1 MKRITPYYIYML
13 IMGVA
18 TFLVGCDDSYP
29 HNNQSLKPSFTARY
43 LYCAENAL
51 DFGYMASSQSISI
64 ESVNTFWH
72 LSNAADWLDI
82 SQLSGNSDASVSV
95 SATENPSCED
105 VRTSVVTLWSDVS
118 DYDYIKDIHVTQALA
133 VPYLNLSETGIISF
147 VPTGESKSVN
157 VSCNF
162 DYTVRSSE
170 SWMTVTKSSDN
181 KTITLKADP
190 NPTAARRRAY
200 IYIEGKLSETIN
212 VSQEAAGMTSSQ
224 TDPISVPVEGSSYNI
239 QLKSDAPWTAS
250 SGSYSWISVT
260 PNQGDAGT
268 SNIVLEVAP
277 NSTIDSRTGYVQFMI
292 GTTKLVEIKI
302 EQVGIYLDASPT
314 ALTFDADAC
323 SRDITVSSNRE
334 WKVLSKP
341 SWIKTSAESVK
352 GDGTLTL
359 SVDDY
364 NNTASRKDVVTIGIE
379 GLSIKQDIEVTQK
392 GRTFDNLVGTLQYI
406 ASAGSQNFTVTTDGS
421 WTATSSES
429 WLTLSP
435 ASGKGT
441 TEVTATVAEN
451 TTDEERQAAI
461 TVKVGDTEQTIL
473 VTQKA
478 HYLTITP
485 TQFDA
490 LPSTGGSHE
499 LTIGTDDSWK
509 AITNASW
516 ITLNPESGTGD
527 IIVTA
532 TAADN
537 PSINDRK
544 DTVHIQPS
552 YATPVKAVIL
562 QSARYMTVNTH
573 DIYFFYKGGESEP
586 IEVTTDGSYS
596 VTTPNDWLKIKEN
609 GKTFT
614 VTATENTTDEKREGK
629 VVVSLTGLVAGESKT
644 IEIPVVQRI
653 NSQGPGKDD
662 FSPDEDWSV
671 VGGDSHFTIS
681 IIRYDNDEDWNLSV
695 GGSAFKV
702 TISGFGDES
711 DWDKLIR

>member
-1 MKRITPYYIYML
+1 ML

-18 TFLVGCDDSYP
+18 TFLAGCDDSYP
-29 HNNQSLKPSFTARY
+29 RDNQSLKPSLTARY

-64 ESVNTFWH
+64 ESVNTSWH
-72 LSNAADWLDI
+72 LSNAADWLGI
-82 SQLSGNSDASVSV
+82 SQLSGNADASVSV
-95 SATENPSCED
+95 SATENPSCD
-105 VRTSVVTLWSDVS
+105 VVRTSIVTLWSDVS
-118 DYDYIKDIHVTQALA
+118 DYDYIKDIDVTQAVA
-133 VPYLNLSETGIISF
+133 VPYLNLSETGEISF
-147 VPTGESKSVN
+147 VATGESKSVN
-157 VSCNF
+157 VSSNF
-162 DYTVRSSE
+162 DYTVSSSE

-200 IYIEGKLSETIN
+200 IYIVGKLSETIN

-302 EQVGIYLDASPT
+302 EQVGIYLNASPT

-341 SWIKTSAESVK
+341 SWIKTSAESIK

-364 NNTASRKDVVTIGIE
+364 NNTTSRKDIVTIGIE

-392 GRTFDNLVGTLQYI
+392 GRTFDNLVGTLQFV
-406 ASAGSQNFTVTTDGS
+406 ASENSRVFTVTTDGS

-441 TEVTATVAEN
+441 TEVTATAAEN
-451 TTDEERQAAI
+451 TTDEVREAAI
-461 TVKVGDTEQTIL
+461 TVKVGETEQTIL

-478 HYLTITP
+478 HYLTLTP

-499 LTIGTDDSWK
+499 LTIGTDDSWE
-509 AITNASW
+509 ATTNASW
-516 ITLNPESGTGD
+516 ITLNPASGTGD
-527 IIVTA
+527 IVVTA
-532 TAADN
+532 TVADN
-537 PSINDRK
+537 PSINSRRE
-544 DTVHIQPS
+544 TVNITPS
-552 YATPVKAVIL
+552 YATEVKAVIL
-562 QSARYMTVNTH
+562 QDARYMTVNTH
-573 DIYFFYKGGESEP
+573 DIYFFYGGGESDP
-586 IEVTTDGSYS
+586 VEVNTDGTYS
-596 VTTPNDWLKIKEN
+596 VTTSDSWLTIKES

-614 VTATENTTDEKREGK
+614 VIATENTSAEKREGK
-629 VVVSLTGLVAGESKT
+629 VVVSLTGLVEGESRV
-644 IEIPVVQRI
+644 IEIPVVQRMK
-653 NSQGPGKDD
+653 SQGPGKDD

-681 IIRYDNDEDWNLSV
+681 ISRFGSDEDWNLGV

-702 TISGFGDES
+702 TLTGFDNDS

>member
-1 MKRITPYYIYML
+1 ML
-13 IMGVA
+13 MMCFISCFA
-18 TFLVGCDDSYP
+18 SCDDKLVGENDYLEP
-29 HNNQSLKPSFTARY
+29 SLSAHY
-43 LYCAENAL
+43 LHCSE
-51 DFGYMASSQSISI
+51 
-64 ESVNTFWH
+64 
-72 LSNAADWLDI
+72 
-82 SQLSGNSDASVSV
+82 SQLSFPYTASSKNFGLEAVNTPWRISGMDDWLTLSPTSGSNSVTLSASV
-95 SATENPSCED
+95 TENVSSDLVRSC
-105 VRTSVVTLWSDVS
+105 VLTLQSEVA
-118 DYDYIKDIHVTQALA
+118 DYTYKKDIEVTQAVA
-133 VPYLNLSETGIISF
+133 VPYLNLSETGEISF
-147 VPTGESKSVN
+147 VATGESKTVN
-157 VSCNF
+157 VSSNF
-162 DYTVRSSE
+162 DYTVSSSE

-181 KTITLKADP
+181 KTITLRAEA

-200 IYIEGKLSETIN
+200 IYIEGKLGVTIY

-224 TDPISVPVEGSSYNI
+224 TETISVPVEGSSYNI

-260 PNQGDAGT
+260 PSQGDAGT

-277 NSTIDSRTGYVQFMI
+277 NSTTSARTGYVQFMI
-292 GTTKLVEIKI
+292 GTKKLVEIKI

-341 SWIKTSAESVK
+341 SWIKTSAESIK

-359 SVDDY
+359 SVDDNKY
-364 NNTASRKDVVTIGIE
+364 TLRKDIVTIGIE
-379 GLSIKQDIEVTQK
+379 GLSIKQDIEVTQS
-392 GRTFDNLVGTLQYI
+392 GRTFDNLVGTLQYM
-406 ASAGSQNFTVTTDGS
+406 ASAGSQNFTITTDGS

-451 TTDEERQAAI
+451 TTDEERQAAV
-461 TVKVGDTEQTIL
+461 TVKEGDTEQTIL

-478 HYLTITP
+478 HYLTLTP

-509 AITNASW
+509 ATTNASW

-527 IIVTA
+527 IVVTA
-532 TAADN
+532 TVADN
-537 PSINDRK
+537 PSIYSRR
-544 DTVHIQPS
+544 DTVNITPS
-552 YATPVKAVIL
+552 YATAVKAVIL
-562 QSARYMTVNTH
+562 QNARYMTVNTSN
-573 DIYFFYKGGESEP
+573 IYFYYRGGTSDP
-586 IEVTTDGSYS
+586 VRVDTDGSYS
-596 VTTPNDWLKIKEN
+596 VTASDTWLTIQQN

-614 VTATENTTDEKREGK
+614 VTATENTTADMREGK

-644 IEIPVVQRI
+644 IEIPVVQLFK
-653 NSQGPGKDD
+653 SQGPGKDG

-671 VGGDSHFTIS
+671 VVAVL
-681 IIRYDNDEDWNLSV
+681 LS
-695 GGSAFKV
+695 K
-702 TISGFGDES
+702 
-711 DWDKLIR
+711 

>member
-1 MKRITPYYIYML
+1 MKRITPYYIYIL

-18 TFLVGCDDSYP
+18 TFLAGCDDSYP
-29 HNNQSLKPSFTARY
+29 RDNQSLKPSLTARY

-51 DFGYMASSQSISI
+51 DFGYKASSQSISI
-64 ESVNTFWH
+64 ESVNTSWR
-72 LSNAADWLDI
+72 LSNAANWLDI
-82 SQLSGNSDASVSV
+82 SQLSGNADASVSV
-95 SATENPSCED
+95 SATENPSCD
-105 VRTSVVTLWSDVS
+105 AVRTSVLTLRSDVS
-118 DYDYIKDIHVTQALA
+118 GYDYSKDIDITQAVA
-133 VPYLNLSETGIISF
+133 VPYLNLSETGEISF
-147 VPTGESKSVN
+147 VATGESKTVN
-157 VSCNF
+157 VSSNF
-162 DYTVRSSE
+162 DYTVSSSE

-181 KTITLKADP
+181 QTITLRAEA

-200 IYIEGKLSETIN
+200 IYIEGKLGETIY

-260 PNQGDAGT
+260 PSQGDAGT

-277 NSTIDSRTGYVQFMI
+277 NSTTSARTGYVQFMI

-341 SWIKTSAESVK
+341 SWIKTSAESIK

-364 NNTASRKDVVTIGIE
+364 KYTTSRKDIVTIGIE
-379 GLSIKQDIEVTQK
+379 GLSIKQDIEVTQS

-406 ASAGSQNFTVTTDGS
+406 ASAGSQNFTITTDGS
-421 WTATSSES
+421 WTAISSES

-441 TEVTATVAEN
+441 TVVTATAAEN
-451 TTDEERQAAI
+451 TTDEERQAAV

-478 HYLTITP
+478 HYLTLTP
-485 TQFDA
+485 NQFDA

-509 AITNASW
+509 ATTNASW

-527 IIVTA
+527 IVVTA
-532 TAADN
+532 TVADN
-537 PSINDRK
+537 PSINSRRE
-544 DTVHIQPS
+544 TVNITPS
-552 YATPVKAVIL
+552 YATAVKAVIL
-562 QSARYMTVNTH
+562 QNARYMTVNTSN
-573 DIYFFYKGGESEP
+573 IYFFYRGGESDPVEVNTDGGFN
-586 IEVTTDGSYS
+586 VTTIDS
-596 VTTPNDWLKIKEN
+596 WLTIKLN
-609 GKTFT
+609 GNTFT
-614 VTATENTTDEKREGK
+614 ITATENDTEDKREGK
-629 VVVSLTGLVAGESKT
+629 IEVSLTGLVEGQSKV
-644 IEIPVVQRI
+644 IEIPVIQCAKEQI
-653 NSQGPGKDD
+653 LDKDG
-662 FSPDEDWSV
+662 FSPDEDWSII
-671 VGGDSHFTIS
+671 GGGSHFTIS
-681 IIRYDNDEDWNLSV
+681 IIRFESDEDWN
-695 GGSAFKV
+695 
-702 TISGFGDES
+702 
-711 DWDKLIR
+711 KLIQ

>member
-1 MKRITPYYIYML
+1 MAEVMS
-13 IMGVA
+13 
-18 TFLVGCDDSYP
+18 FLMGCDDSYP
-29 HNNQSLKPSFTARY
+29 HNDGALKPSLTARY
-43 LYCAENAL
+43 LYCSEGSL
-51 DFGYMASSQSISI
+51 DFDYTASSRSMSV
-64 ESVNTFWH
+64 ESVNTPWRF
-72 LSNAADWLDI
+72 SNAADWLDI
-82 SQLSGNSDASVSV
+82 SPQSGSASASVNV
-95 SATENPSCED
+95 CVTENPSCD
-105 VRTSVVTLWSDVS
+105 VVRTSVVALWSDVS
-118 DYDYIKDIHVTQALA
+118 DFDYVKDIDVTQAKA
-133 VPYLNLSETGIISF
+133 MPYLDLSETGEISF
-147 VPTGESKSVN
+147 VATGESKTIN
-157 VSCNF
+157 VSSNF
-162 DYTVRSSE
+162 DYTFRSSE
-170 SWMTVTKSSDN
+170 SWVAVTKSADS
-181 KTITLKADP
+181 KTITLKVDA
-190 NPTAARRRAY
+190 NPTAERRRAY
-200 IYIEGKLSETIN
+200 IYIEGLLNKTIT

-302 EQVGIYLDASPT
+302 EQVGIYLNASPT

-392 GRTFDNLVGTLQYI
+392 GRTFDNLVGTLQFV
-406 ASAGSQNFTVTTDGS
+406 ASENSRKFTVTTDGS
-421 WTATSSES
+421 WTASSSES
-429 WLTLSP
+429 WLSLSP

-441 TEVTATVAEN
+441 TEVTATAAEN
-451 TTDEERQAAI
+451 TTDAVREAAI

-478 HYLTITP
+478 HYLTLTP

-490 LPSTGGSHE
+490 IPSTGGSHE

-509 AITNASW
+509 ATTNASW
-516 ITLNPESGTGD
+516 ITLNPASGTGD
-527 IIVTA
+527 IVVTA
-532 TAADN
+532 TVADN
-537 PSINDRK
+537 PSINSRRE
-544 DTVHIQPS
+544 TVNITPS
-552 YATPVKAVIL
+552 YATEVKAVIL
-562 QSARYMTVNTH
+562 QNARYMTVNTH
-573 DIYFFYKGGESEP
+573 DIYFFYGGGESDP
-586 IEVTTDGSYS
+586 VEVNTDGTYS
-596 VTTPNDWLKIKEN
+596 VTTSDSWLTIKEN

-614 VTATENTTDEKREGK
+614 VTATENTSAEKREGK
-629 VVVSLTGLVAGESKT
+629 VLVSLTGLVEGESRV
-644 IEIPVVQRI
+644 IEIPVVQRMK
-653 NSQGPGKDD
+653 SQGPGKDD

-681 IIRYDNDEDWNLSV
+681 ISRFGTDEDWNLGV

-702 TISGFGDES
+702 TLTGFEDDS